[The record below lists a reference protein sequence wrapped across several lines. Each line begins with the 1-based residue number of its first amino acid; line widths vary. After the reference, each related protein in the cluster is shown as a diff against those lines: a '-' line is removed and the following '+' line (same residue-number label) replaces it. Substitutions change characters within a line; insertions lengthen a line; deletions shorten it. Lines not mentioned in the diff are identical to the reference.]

1 MIDSGM
7 QKHAKIHVAG
17 HRGLVGSALVRCLQ
31 KNGYNNLL
39 LRTSAELDLRDAHA
53 VDAFYDAEKPEYVM
67 LAAGKVGGIHA
78 NQSFPADFIRDNL
91 QIAISVI
98 DAAYRHGSKK
108 LLFLGSSCIYPK
120 LAAQPIR
127 EEYLLEGALEP
138 TNEWYAI
145 AKISGL
151 KACQAYRRQY
161 GFDAISA
168 MPTNL
173 YGPNDHYDLE
183 KSHVLPALIRKFH
196 LAKLAKAA
204 DMDGLMRDEAVYG
217 HIPDDILGMLG
228 LQRHGDGFS
237 PLAGHDVA
245 VMLWGSGSP
254 KREFLYVDDLAQA
267 CLFLLQHYSDDVAL
281 NVGVGED
288 VSIFELAETIQSIV
302 GFDGEVVWDAS
313 KPDGTPRKL
322 LDVGRINAL
331 GWRAE
336 TDLQSGIQRSYADYL
351 SRL

>member
-1 MIDSGM
+1 M
-7 QKHAKIHVAG
+7 QKKAKIHVAG

-31 KNGYNNLL
+31 QHGYDNLL
-39 LRTSAELDLRDAHA
+39 LRTSGELDLCDSHA
-53 VDAFYDAEKPEYVM
+53 VDAFYAAEKPEYVI
-67 LAAGKVGGIHA
+67 LAAAKVGGIHA

-91 QIAISVI
+91 QIAMSVI
-98 DAAYRHGSKK
+98 DAAYRHDVKK

-127 EEYLLEGALEP
+127 EEYLLEGQLEP
-138 TNEWYAI
+138 SNEWYAV
-145 AKISGL
+145 AKIAGL
-151 KACQAYRRQY
+151 KMCQAYRRQY
-161 GFDAISA
+161 DFDAISA

-173 YGPNDHYDLE
+173 YGPNDNYDLE

-204 DMDGLMRDEAVYG
+204 DMGGLMRDEAAYG
-217 HIPDDILGMLG
+217 RIPDDILGMLG
-228 LQRHGDGFS
+228 LQRQSDGFL
-237 PLAGHDVA
+237 PLAGQGTA

-267 CLFLLQHYSDDVAL
+267 CLFLLQHYSDEMAL

-288 VSIFELAETIQSIV
+288 VSIFELAAMIQSIV

-336 TDLQSGIQRSYADYL
+336 TDLQSGIRRSYEDYL
-351 SRL
+351 SRF

>member
-1 MIDSGM
+1 MKK
-7 QKHAKIHVAG
+7 QAKIHVAG
-17 HRGLVGSALVRCLQ
+17 HRGLVGSALVRCLRQ
-31 KNGYNNLL
+31 NGYDNLL
-39 LRTSAELDLRDAHA
+39 LRTSAELDLCDAHA
-53 VDAFYDAEKPEYVM
+53 VDVFYAAEKPEYVI
-67 LAAGKVGGIHA
+67 LAAAKVGGIHA

-91 QIAISVI
+91 QIAMSVI
-98 DAAYRHGSKK
+98 DAAHRHGAKK

-138 TNEWYAI
+138 SNEWYAM
-145 AKISGL
+145 AKIAGL
-151 KACQAYRRQY
+151 KMCQAYRRQY

-173 YGPNDHYDLE
+173 YGPNDNYDLE

-196 LAKLAKAA
+196 LAKLVKAA
-204 DMDGLMRDEAVYG
+204 DMQGLMRDEAVYG
-217 HIPDDILGMLG
+217 RIPDDILAMLG
-228 LQRHGDGFS
+228 LQRQGDGFS
-237 PLAGHDVA
+237 ALVGKDTA

-254 KREFLYVDDLAQA
+254 QREFLYVDDLAWA
-267 CLFLLQHYSDDVAL
+267 CLFLLQHYSDEMAL

-288 VSIFELAETIQSIV
+288 VSILELAGIIQSIV

-336 TDLQSGIQRSYADYL
+336 TALENGIRLSYEDYL
-351 SRL
+351 SRF